1 VRRKFKLSDPGVI
14 IAKRSLSLSRTYAV
28 IGVFLGLVSVLI
40 SSIPS
45 LLSSLPASTTGIPV
59 GNSPFVGGFSFQEYF
74 RLISVP
80 LQVFA
85 ALAFTTPVL
94 LLYVYDKNNG
104 VLEYF
109 LSLGMDQGDIYT
121 RYLKASLLL
130 TAALLEFEIAA
141 NLVSGII
148 QGASLSSLLELSG
161 LVVVIALPVVAF
173 VTIVMM
179 TFSSLQK
186 QRIGSNQP
194 LGIALG
200 VVLVFPAYIGPL
212 AIPSLAIPIDLTI
225 VISVSVLTIVMFS
238 LSSRLISREKLLP

>member
-1 VRRKFKLSDPGVI
+1 VNVLPSRDPGII
-14 IAKRSLSLSRTYAV
+14 IAKRSLSLSKTYVV
-28 IGVFLGLVSVLI
+28 IGVFLGLISVLI
-40 SSIPS
+40 SSLPA
-45 LLSSLPASTTGIPV
+45 LLSQFPTSTGVPLS
-59 GNSPFVGGFSFQEYF
+59 NSTFTGGFTFQEYF

-85 ALAFTTPVL
+85 ALAFATPVL

-109 LSLGMDQGDIYT
+109 LSLGMDQGDIYR

-130 TAALLEFEIAA
+130 TAGLVAFEIVA
-141 NLVSGII
+141 NIIAGII
-148 QGASLSSLLELSG
+148 QGVNLLSLLELSG
-161 LVVVIALPVVAF
+161 LVAIIALPVVSL
-173 VTIVMM
+173 VTMVMM
-179 TFSSLQK
+179 AFSSLQK

-200 VVLVFPAYIGPL
+200 VVLVFPSYVGPL

-225 VISVSVLTIVMFS
+225 AVSVTVLTVVMLLLAS
-238 LSSRLISREKLLP
+238 KLISREKMLP

>member
-1 VRRKFKLSDPGVI
+1 LSDSGII
-14 IAKRSLSLSRTYAV
+14 IAKRALSLSKTYVV

-45 LLSSLPASTTGIPV
+45 LLSSLPTSTTGIPG
-59 GNSPFVGGFSFQEYF
+59 GNSSFVTGFSFQEYF
-74 RLISVP
+74 HLISVP

-85 ALAFTTPVL
+85 TLAFTTPVL

-109 LSLGMDQGDIYT
+109 LSLGMDQGDIYR
-121 RYLKASLLL
+121 RYLKASLIL
-130 TAALLEFEIAA
+130 TSALLAFEIVA
-141 NLVSGII
+141 NLISGII
-148 QGASLSSLLELSG
+148 QGESISLLLELSG

-173 VTIVMM
+173 VSIVMM
-179 TFSSLQK
+179 AFSSLQK

-200 VVLVFPAYIGPL
+200 VVLVFPTYIGPL

-225 VISVSVLTIVMFS
+225 VISVSVLTIILFS
-238 LSSRLISREKLLP
+238 LSSRLINREKLLP